1 MTAFTWFSVAE
12 GETRILLCSR
22 VGGAICF
29 WAAGKEKKRG
39 EKAGE
44 MSNVTGS
51 VPRQVRVAETCGVGG
66 IKPRVTH
73 NHHKQEGFKSVMAK
87 LGRSELMREETNE

>member
-39 EKAGE
+39 EKAEE

-51 VPRQVRVAETCGVGG
+51 VGKFEWPRRAALVESNRVLLT
-66 IKPRVTH
+66 IT
-73 NHHKQEGFKSVMAK
+73 
-87 LGRSELMREETNE
+87 TNKKVLSR